1 MLLQNDKAAITLAIY
16 ANLCPFNTLLKRV
29 DRVQSFSSNTRDF
42 HFPSRFRLEENSVSD
57 AVSDT
62 PTETGETVESN
73 APLTLETLQPRM
85 ATSGKVTKVELGGVY
100 VDIGVGTDGF
110 AHISQLLTNTG
121 EAVTRVADAFKPGD
135 EVAVFV
141 ARVTPERRRIDLT
154 MKKPAAFDWSNLTVG
169 AKLSDV
175 KVVAVESFGAFVNFD
190 GPKDG
195 LIPFNLM
202 PKGMRPKI
210 GDVIETVWVI
220 EVNQSKNRVGMTMSE
235 PPALPWESIHRGQEY
250 KGRVTHF
257 ERNGAYIDIGAE
269 REGLI
274 RPSAIG
280 AGYVDMRTVVSEGE
294 EVTVKVLKVDPSRKI
309 IDLTLPGV
317 DPEEFALSSGPEETV
332 SPFAAALMR
341 AQKQAK
347 RAAAP
352 ADAPAAKK
360 PNPANDLLDRTLQSM
375 QDAKK

>member
-1 MLLQNDKAAITLAIY
+1 
-16 ANLCPFNTLLKRV
+16 
-29 DRVQSFSSNTRDF
+29 
-42 HFPSRFRLEENSVSD
+42 VSD
-57 AVSDT
+57 DILEPQAASTVPVTFDT
-62 PTETGETVESN
+62 
-73 APLTLETLQPRM
+73 LKPRM
-85 ATSGKVTKVELGGVY
+85 ALSGKVTKVDLGGAF
-100 VDIGVGTDGF
+100 VDIGVGVDGF
-110 AHISQLLTNTG
+110 AHISQLLTADGTG
-121 EAVTRVADAFKPGD
+121 VTRVADAFKPGD
-135 EVAVFV
+135 EVNVYV
-141 ARVTPERRRIDLT
+141 ARVSAERKRVDLT
-154 MKKPAAFDWSNLTVG
+154 MRKPATFDWSNLQVG
-169 AKLSDV
+169 AKLENV

-202 PKGMRPKI
+202 PKGMRPKP
-210 GDVIETVWVI
+210 GDIIETVWVI

-235 PPALPWESIHRGQEY
+235 PPALPWESIQRGQEFQG
-250 KGRVTHF
+250 KVTRF

-274 RPSAIG
+274 RPSSIG

-294 EVTVKVLKVDPSRKI
+294 EVTVKVIKVDASRKI

-317 DPEEFALSSGPEETV
+317 SPEEFALSSGPEETI

-347 RAAAP
+347 RQ
-352 ADAPAAKK
+352 AAKAASSGNK
-360 PNPANDLLDRTLQSM
+360 QANELLDRTIQTM

>member
-1 MLLQNDKAAITLAIY
+1 
-16 ANLCPFNTLLKRV
+16 
-29 DRVQSFSSNTRDF
+29 
-42 HFPSRFRLEENSVSD
+42 VSD
-57 AVSDT
+57 AVSET
-62 PTETGETVESN
+62 PIETGETVETN
-73 APLTLETLQPRM
+73 APLTLETLKPRM
-85 ATSGKVTKVELGGVY
+85 ATSGKVTKVDLGGVFI
-100 VDIGVGTDGF
+100 DIGLGTDGF
-110 AHISQLLTNTG
+110 AHISQLLTSTG
-121 EAVTRVADAFKPGD
+121 ESVTRVADTFKPGD
-135 EVAVFV
+135 ELSLFV
-141 ARVTPERRRIDLT
+141 ARVAPERKRIDLT
-154 MKKPAAFDWSNLTVG
+154 MKKPAAFDWSNLAIG

-235 PPALPWESIHRGQEY
+235 PPALPWESIQRGQEY

-257 ERNGAYIDIGAE
+257 ERNGAYVDIGAE

-294 EVTVKVLKVDPSRKI
+294 EVTVKVLKVDGARKI
-309 IDLTLPGV
+309 IDLTLPGI

-347 RAAAP
+347 RSAAAAETP
-352 ADAPAAKK
+352 ASKK

>member
-1 MLLQNDKAAITLAIY
+1 M
-16 ANLCPFNTLLKRV
+16 
-29 DRVQSFSSNTRDF
+29 
-42 HFPSRFRLEENSVSD
+42 SD
-57 AVSDT
+57 AVSES
-62 PTETGETVESN
+62 PLETGETVESN

-85 ATSGKVTKVELGGVY
+85 AMSGKVTKVELGGVY

-110 AHISQLLTNTG
+110 AHISQLLNGNG
-121 EAVTRVADAFKPGD
+121 EAVTRVAEVFKPGD
-135 EVAVFV
+135 EVSVYVVRV
-141 ARVTPERRRIDLT
+141 APERKRIELT
-154 MKKPAAFDWSNLTVG
+154 MKKPAAFDWNNLTVG
-169 AKLSDV
+169 AKLNDV
-175 KVVAVESFGAFVNFD
+175 RVVAVESFGAFVNFD

-202 PKGMRPKI
+202 PKGMRPKV

-220 EVNQSKNRVGMTMSE
+220 EVNRAKNRIGMTMSE
-235 PPALPWESIHRGQEY
+235 PPALPWESIQRGQEY

-257 ERNGAYIDIGAE
+257 ERNGAYVDIGAE

-280 AGYVDMRTVVSEGE
+280 AGFVDMRTVVSEGE
-294 EVTVKVLKVDPSRKI
+294 EVTVKVLKVDPARKI

-317 DPEEFALSSGPEETV
+317 NPDEFALSSGPEETV

-347 RAAAP
+347 RAAP
-352 ADAPAAKK
+352 AVDAPSAKK
-360 PNPANDLLDRTLQSM
+360 PNPANELLDRTLQSM